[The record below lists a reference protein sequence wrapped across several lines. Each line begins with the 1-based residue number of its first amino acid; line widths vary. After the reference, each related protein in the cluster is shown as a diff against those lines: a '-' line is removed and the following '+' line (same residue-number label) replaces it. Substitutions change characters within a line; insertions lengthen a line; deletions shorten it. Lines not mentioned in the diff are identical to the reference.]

1 MELEKKIRTYLKE
14 NGINQA
20 FVAKLLNLSPAN
32 LGAMLNG
39 KRRMKADEL
48 IIFCQH
54 YGLDISFFKNET
66 LAGVSN
72 G

>member
-32 LGAMLNG
+32 LGAIYKTEENVL
-39 KRRMKADEL
+39 KA
-48 IIFCQH
+48 INMSNWA
-54 YGLDISFFKNET
+54 ISIYVLFMALT
-66 LAGVSN
+66 H
-72 G
+72 